1 MKYSE
6 LINFSPI
13 ETIIQLKEA
22 GDKDKARSLV
32 ESYVMSDEMAEKLNA
47 GILNELQFDEV
58 VDNKG
63 VLIVGNYGTGKSHL
77 MSVISSIANDENN
90 LKYLKNEQFSKH
102 MERIA
107 GKFEVLR
114 IEIGSVSN
122 SLRNIVVSELENDLA
137 QRGITYKFPDAAN
150 ITNNKTS
157 LQAMMA
163 AFEEKYSERG
173 YLLVIDELLDYLR
186 TRKEHDLMLDLGFL
200 RELGEFI
207 KNSRFRLICGIQ
219 EQLFEN
225 PSFSFVSKSLNRVK
239 DRFEQVII
247 RKEDTS
253 YVVSERILGK
263 TTEQK
268 AKIRE
273 HLLPYC
279 SLYSEMSERI
289 DDFVD
294 LYPIHPSYIDIFN
307 KVYIA
312 EKREVLKTISV
323 TIKKILNEDVP
334 ESAPGVVSF
343 DSYWSFIRDNYA
355 RKAEAEIKEIMDKSA
370 VLEDKISRAF
380 PKKAYKPMA
389 LQIINALS
397 VHRLTTSGIDVRI
410 GLTAENLK
418 DDLCLFIENMPEM
431 DSEFLLSMIQT
442 VLKEIINLVSG
453 QFIDMNS
460 DNGQYFLD
468 LKKDIDYDAKI
479 TQKAD
484 MLGGDDLN
492 RYFFSIVYDCLEWDA
507 EQYVPNFEIYEYM
520 LNWESHNIFR
530 RGYLFMGVPQG
541 RSTAEPPRDFYINML
556 PPYGEVEL
564 DKDNYDDEV
573 MFQFKGDENFNT
585 TLKLYAGALS
595 MKELAADQNTRG
607 IYLKKADVFRKQ
619 LLKWLNENKNT
630 SFNVIYKGVSKQLIQ
645 ITHGKTRMNS
655 NFKDTVDL
663 AASICLDECFICK
676 YPKFPK
682 MKIKLTEANQAGIIE
697 RAIKYFAG
705 QKAQDSL
712 AFLESF
718 GLIENGNIDVR
729 NSEYAMPL
737 LKKLNKLQ
745 SQGVINYSDIVEVKY
760 EDRFEKE
767 FNINIEYYSVVL
779 LALVYCG
786 NATLALKNG
795 TVLSASNIET
805 LPKIGI
811 IDIYDFKYLAKPKQA
826 AIEELKRLF
835 EILDIPT
842 GLLVNPNELEKG
854 LEKVLT
860 KTTEIASKC
869 LKAKTCLNEEF
880 ILWGETLIPSHI
892 MKDYENKISK
902 VLDEFVNFKNKYN
915 TVAKLN
921 NFNMSMEQI
930 NEIAEGIKCMNIVN
944 EFEIFRNKCETIIN
958 YISNIETMELTS
970 ELSDSIDSAKANFI
984 KVRDSIREGID
995 GETAY
1000 GNVTTELTKIKNSYV
1015 NYYLDKHQ
1023 KCRLGIND
1031 AKKKGDLINSKTLIN
1046 LRKLAGIESIFQV
1059 GKLTEIEKEIA
1070 NLQICYEL
1078 TTGEMQKRHICPHC
1092 SFRPNQS
1099 NVIVAGK
1106 LDTIEY
1112 NMEQLGEEWTKA
1124 LLSALED
1131 PLIFANKSLLKAE
1144 QQKLIDTFM
1153 EIKTFPN
1160 TIDTFFVN
1168 TFNTLFSELDKVS
1181 IEVEEIVKE
1190 ILTLGPCTV
1199 EDLKQKVN
1207 LFIDSKVK
1215 GKDKSKLR
1223 IIIKQSE
1230 INKFSLVAEKS
1241 NNEKY

>member
-22 GDKDKARSLV
+22 GDKDKARRFV

-77 MSVISSIANDENN
+77 MSVISSIANDRNN
-90 LKYLKNEQFSKH
+90 LQYLKNTRFSKY
-102 MERIA
+102 MERVA

-137 QRGITYKFPDAAN
+137 QRGITYKFPDVAN
-150 ITNNKTS
+150 ITNNKAS

-163 AFEEKYSERG
+163 AFEEKYPDRG

-263 TTEQK
+263 TPEQK

-380 PKKAYKPMA
+380 PKKTYKPMA

-410 GLTAENLK
+410 GLTVENLK

-431 DSEFLLSMIQT
+431 DAEFLLSMIQT

-484 MLGGDDLN
+484 MLNDDDLN
-492 RYFFSIVYDCLEWDA
+492 RYFFSLVYDCLEWDA

-564 DKDNYDDEV
+564 NKENYDDEV
-573 MFQFKGDENFNT
+573 MFQFRGDDNFHN
-585 TLKLYAGALS
+585 TLKLYAAALL
-595 MKELAADQNTRG
+595 MKELAGDQNTRG
-607 IYLKKADVFRKQ
+607 IYLKKAEAFRKQ

-655 NFKDTVDL
+655 NFKDTIDL
-663 AASICLDECFICK
+663 AASICLDECFDSK

-682 MKIKLTEANQAGIIE
+682 MKIKLTEANQAGILE

-718 GLIENGNIDVR
+718 GLIYNGNIDVR
-729 NSEYAMPL
+729 NSEYAMPI

-745 SQGVINYSDIVEVKY
+745 SQGVINYSDIVEVMY
-760 EDRFEKE
+760 EDRLEKE
-767 FNINIEYYSVVL
+767 SKINLEYYSVVL

-795 TVLSASNIET
+795 TVLTASNIET

-811 IDIYDFKYLAKPKQA
+811 MDIYDFKYIAKPKQA
-826 AIEELKRLF
+826 AIEELKKLF
-835 EILDIPT
+835 EILNIPT

-854 LEKVLT
+854 LEQVLIRT
-860 KTTEIASKC
+860 SEIASKS

-892 MKDYENKISK
+892 MNNYESKISK

-921 NFNMSMEQI
+921 NFNMTMEQLD
-930 NEIAEGIKCMNIVN
+930 EIAEGIKYMQIVS
-944 EFEIFRNKCETIIN
+944 EYETFRNKCETIIN
-958 YISNIETMELTS
+958 YISNVETMELTDEIES
-970 ELSDSIDSAKANFI
+970 SIVSAKANFI
-984 KVRDSIREGID
+984 KVRDSIREGVD

-1000 GNVTTELTKIKNSYV
+1000 GNMTSELTSIKNAYV
-1015 NYYLDKHQ
+1015 DYYLEKHQ

-1031 AKKKGDLINSKTLIN
+1031 AKKKGQLINSKTLIN

-1059 GKLTEIEKEIA
+1059 GKLTEIEKQIA
-1070 NLQICYEL
+1070 NLQVCYEL

-1092 SFRPNQS
+1092 NFRPIQS
-1099 NVIVAGK
+1099 NTIVVGK
-1106 LDTIEY
+1106 LDNIED
-1112 NMEQLGEEWTKA
+1112 NMEKLIEEWTKA

-1131 PLIFANKSLLKAE
+1131 PLIFANKSLLKAD

-1153 EIKTFPN
+1153 QTKALPK
-1160 TIDTFFVN
+1160 TIDTFFVT

-1181 IEVEEIVKE
+1181 IDVEEIVKE
-1190 ILTLGPCTV
+1190 VLTLGPCTV

-1207 LFIDSKVK
+1207 IFIDNKVK
-1215 GKDKSKLR
+1215 GKDKAKLR
-1223 IIIKQSE
+1223 IILKQSKLNE
-1230 INKFSLVAEKS
+1230 LSLVAEEGT
-1241 NNEKY
+1241 NEKY